1 MGVDSSELRV
11 FLGPC
16 DEEGEELGK
25 DIEPFE
31 VQITAIHD
39 VERSRLGNKD
49 VKDIDVMEVSSSD
62 FDERGDVASEVH
74 EGVHFDSGLMLA
86 ERRPRKEGEA
96 KIDGRGIQGVGGLL
110 EFDAKVF
117 IGVKGAR
124 LGNHDLAEVGINP
137 PVPFFVC
144 LGNGAPRYSTSD
156 AEMIKFLPAGTET
169 GLNIPEALP
178 IGQLREGH
186 TKILV
191 KTRKALDLVVTL
203 ITINTFTKLIHRQK
217 IHDLRKYRFP
227 GIHQL
232 HLQRD

>member
-1 MGVDSSELRV
+1 MGIDSSELRV

-16 DEEGEELGK
+16 DEEGEDLGK

-156 AEMIKFLPAGTET
+156 AEMIKFLPAGTEA

-178 IGQLREGH
+178 VGQLREGH
-186 TKILV
+186 TKILIHTGETACV
-191 KTRKALDLVVTL
+191 IITVVPV
-203 ITINTFTKLIHRQK
+203 NAFAEFIHRN
-217 IHDLRKYRFP
+217 ILHDL
-227 GIHQL
+227 
-232 HLQRD
+232 